1 MRIAYSFQGR
11 TVAREKSI
19 LRPQKMTDMTDFVII
34 SLSAVFCALL
44 VAVTS
49 LMLRRAF
56 PDGVLTEEEPR
67 HSSGCWNILV
77 IGENGDSPDE

>member
-1 MRIAYSFQGR
+1 
-11 TVAREKSI
+11 
-19 LRPQKMTDMTDFVII
+19 MTDMTDFVII

-56 PDGVLTEEEPR
+56 PDGVLTD
-67 HSSGCWNILV
+67 G
-77 IGENGDSPDE
+77 IGGRLATTRTETPPTSKKLRG